1 MEDRI
6 KQKIK
11 ELEFKDVEVKVSDEK
26 RWYHQVTVKF
36 GYAKIR
42 ISELRSGCGAML
54 FSGYSNL
61 SFEYINNPSTVG
73 LFKFIFSLY
82 KNNCETFIT
91 TVGTNY
97 ATSINFLK
105 SLGFVEVDRYPNKRH
120 KFTKDTQLLMVYT
133 ASKNKNN
140 KKEEINVVV

>member
-1 MEDRI
+1 MEDTI

-11 ELEFKDVEVKVSDEK
+11 ELGFEDMEVKVLDEK
-26 RWYHQVTVKF
+26 RWYNQVRIKA

-61 SFEYINNPSTVG
+61 SFEHQCNPNTVE

-82 KNNCETFIT
+82 KRNCETFIT

-97 ATSINFLK
+97 VTSINFLK
-105 SLGFVEVDRYPNKRH
+105 NLGFVEVDRYPNKRH

-133 ASKNKNN
+133 TNKNPNN